1 MGLKVPALPLASKL
15 LEETLPGHHQ
25 IYPGHTRWGGLVDIR
40 KEVDIGTECSQPTL
54 NKGPYEFGWYSPAS
68 WAREVAQAS

>member
-1 MGLKVPALPLASKL
+1 MPALPLASKL
-15 LEETLPGHHQ
+15 LEKTLPGHHQ
-25 IYPGHTRWGGLVDIR
+25 IYPGHTRWGGGLVDIR

>member
-1 MGLKVPALPLASKL
+1 MSALPLASKL
-15 LEETLPGHHQ
+15 LEILLPGHHQ
-25 IYPGHTRWGGLVDIR
+25 ICPGYTRRGQGALVDIR
-40 KEVDIGTECSQPTL
+40 KEVAIRTECSQPTL